1 MTKKKKEKQLELT
14 LPDTPKNIYYKYK
27 NQYELWLAGI
37 ETKKF
42 IKDPL
47 TWFVIITSLALTAT
61 QVYTIQS
68 KTQIPSKV
76 PIFNYFLNPL
86 KRLAANQY
94 IYFFPILCF
103 LILLCTIV
111 LSNSYYHK
119 ERELIKVLEIVCL
132 LSNISICFIFMKL
145 VLIF

>member
-42 IKDPL
+42 VKDPL
-47 TWFVIITSLALTAT
+47 TWFVIITSLALIAT

-68 KTQIPSKV
+68 KTRIPSKV
-76 PIFNYFLNPL
+76 PVFNYFLNPS
-86 KRLAANQY
+86 KRLVANQY
-94 IYFFPILCF
+94 IYFFPVLSF
-103 LILLCTIV
+103 LILLCTIA
-111 LSNSYYHK
+111 LANSYYHK

-132 LSNISICFIFMKL
+132 LANISICFIFMKL

>member
-27 NQYELWLAGI
+27 HQYELWLAGI

-42 IKDPL
+42 VKDPL
-47 TWFVIITSLALTAT
+47 TWFVIITSLALIAT

-68 KTQIPSKV
+68 KTRIPSKV
-76 PIFNYFLNPL
+76 PVFNYFLNPS
-86 KRLAANQY
+86 KRLVANQY
-94 IYFFPILCF
+94 IYFFPVLSF
-103 LILLCTIV
+103 LILLCTIA
-111 LSNSYYHK
+111 LANSYYHK

>member
-42 IKDPL
+42 VKDPL

-76 PIFNYFLNPL
+76 PIFNYFPNPS
-86 KRLAANQY
+86 KRLVANQY

>member
-42 IKDPL
+42 VKDPL
-47 TWFVIITSLALTAT
+47 TWFVIITSLALIAT

-68 KTQIPSKV
+68 KTRIPSKV
-76 PIFNYFLNPL
+76 PVFNYFLNPS
-86 KRLAANQY
+86 KRLVANQY
-94 IYFFPILCF
+94 IYFFPVLSF
-103 LILLCTIV
+103 LILLCTIA
-111 LSNSYYHK
+111 LANSYYHK

-132 LSNISICFIFMKL
+132 LSNISICFVFMKL

>member
-1 MTKKKKEKQLELT
+1 MTKKEKEKQLELT

-42 IKDPL
+42 VKDPL
-47 TWFVIITSLALTAT
+47 TWFVIITSLALIAT

-68 KTQIPSKV
+68 KTRIPSKV
-76 PIFNYFLNPL
+76 PVFNYFLNPS
-86 KRLAANQY
+86 KRLVANQY
-94 IYFFPILCF
+94 IYFFPVLSF
-103 LILLCTIV
+103 LILLCTIA
-111 LSNSYYHK
+111 LANSYYHK

-132 LSNISICFIFMKL
+132 LANISICFIFMKL

>member
-68 KTQIPSKV
+68 KTRIPSKV
-76 PIFNYFLNPL
+76 PVFNYFLNPS
-86 KRLAANQY
+86 KRLVANQY
-94 IYFFPILCF
+94 IYFFPVLSF
-103 LILLCTIV
+103 LILLCTIA
-111 LSNSYYHK
+111 LANSYYHK

-132 LSNISICFIFMKL
+132 LANISICFIFMKL

>member
-42 IKDPL
+42 VKDPL
-47 TWFVIITSLALTAT
+47 TWFVIITSLALIAT

-68 KTQIPSKV
+68 KTRIPSKV
-76 PIFNYFLNPL
+76 PVFNYFLNPS
-86 KRLAANQY
+86 KRLVANQY
-94 IYFFPILCF
+94 IYFFPVLSF
-103 LILLCTIV
+103 LILLCTIA
-111 LSNSYYHK
+111 LANSYYHK

-132 LSNISICFIFMKL
+132 LANISICFVFMKL

>member
-1 MTKKKKEKQLELT
+1 MTKTEKERQLELS
-14 LPDTPKNIYYKYK
+14 LPNTPKNIYYKYK

-42 IKDPL
+42 VKDPL
-47 TWFVIITSLALTAT
+47 TWFIILTSLSLIAV
-61 QVYTIQS
+61 QVYTIQQE
-68 KTQIPSKV
+68 TNIPTKI
-76 PIFNYFLNPL
+76 PFFNYFLNPS
-86 KRLAANQY
+86 KRLIANQY
-94 IYFFPILCF
+94 IYLSPILCL

-119 ERELIKVLEIVCL
+119 ERDLIKILEIVCL
-132 LSNISICFIFMKL
+132 LANISICFIFMKL

>member
-42 IKDPL
+42 VKDPL

>member
-1 MTKKKKEKQLELT
+1 MTKKEKEKQLELT

-42 IKDPL
+42 VKDPL
-47 TWFVIITSLALTAT
+47 TWFVIITSLALIAT

-68 KTQIPSKV
+68 KTRIPSKV
-76 PIFNYFLNPL
+76 PVFNYFLNPS
-86 KRLAANQY
+86 KRLVANQY
-94 IYFFPILCF
+94 IYFFPVLSF
-103 LILLCTIV
+103 LILLCTIA
-111 LSNSYYHK
+111 LANSYYHK

-132 LSNISICFIFMKL
+132 LANISICFVFMKL

>member
-42 IKDPL
+42 VKDPL
-47 TWFVIITSLALTAT
+47 TWFVIITSLALIAT

-76 PIFNYFLNPL
+76 PIFNYFPNPS
-86 KRLAANQY
+86 KRLVANQY

-103 LILLCTIV
+103 LIVAFLTYMFLIS
-111 LSNSYYHK
+111 LSS
-119 ERELIKVLEIVCL
+119 
-132 LSNISICFIFMKL
+132 
-145 VLIF
+145 

>member
-1 MTKKKKEKQLELT
+1 MTKKKREKQLELT

-42 IKDPL
+42 VKDPL
-47 TWFVIITSLALTAT
+47 TWFVIITSLALIAT

-68 KTQIPSKV
+68 KTRIPSKV
-76 PIFNYFLNPL
+76 PVFNYFLNPS
-86 KRLAANQY
+86 KRLVANQY
-94 IYFFPILCF
+94 IYFFPVLSF
-103 LILLCTIV
+103 LILLCTIA
-111 LSNSYYHK
+111 LANSYYHK

-132 LSNISICFIFMKL
+132 LANISICFIFMKL

>member
-42 IKDPL
+42 VKDPL

-76 PIFNYFLNPL
+76 PVFNYFLNPS
-86 KRLAANQY
+86 KRLVANQY
-94 IYFFPILCF
+94 IYFFPVLSF
-103 LILLCTIV
+103 LILLCTIA
-111 LSNSYYHK
+111 LANSYYHK

>member
-42 IKDPL
+42 VKDPL

-132 LSNISICFIFMKL
+132 L
-145 VLIF
+145 

>member
-42 IKDPL
+42 VKDPL

-76 PIFNYFLNPL
+76 PIFNYFLNPS

-103 LILLCTIV
+103 LILLCTIA

-132 LSNISICFIFMKL
+132 LANISICFIFMKL

>member
-76 PIFNYFLNPL
+76 PIFNYFPNPS
-86 KRLAANQY
+86 KRLVANQY

>member
-42 IKDPL
+42 VKDPL
-47 TWFVIITSLALTAT
+47 TWFVIITSLALIAT

-68 KTQIPSKV
+68 KTRIPSKV
-76 PIFNYFLNPL
+76 PVFNYFLNPS
-86 KRLAANQY
+86 KRLVANQY
-94 IYFFPILCF
+94 IYFFPVLCF

-132 LSNISICFIFMKL
+132 LANISICFIFMKL

>member
-42 IKDPL
+42 VKDPL
-47 TWFVIITSLALTAT
+47 TWFVIITSLALIAT

-68 KTQIPSKV
+68 KTRIPSKV
-76 PIFNYFLNPL
+76 PVFNYFLNPS
-86 KRLAANQY
+86 KRLVANQY
-94 IYFFPILCF
+94 IYFFPVLSF
-103 LILLCTIV
+103 LILLCTIA
-111 LSNSYYHK
+111 LANSYYHK